1 MTFYLDENLSPRIAE
16 MLRARGLDV
25 VSAHEVSGNTQ
36 LDDRSQLLYAA
47 GARRVIVTCDIE
59 DFAEL
64 TGEFIATNREH
75 AGIVLVPPSFRTDE
89 FAAIAEAVEQV
100 ARDYPG
106 GLAGAVV
113 FLKNYATYRAKTWSR
128 P

>member
-25 VSAHEVSGNTQ
+25 VSAHEVAGNTQ
-36 LDDRSQLLYAA
+36 LDDRSQLLYAT
-47 GARRVIVTCDIE
+47 GARRGLVTCDVE

-64 TGEFIATNREH
+64 AGEFIAANREH
-75 AGIVLVPPSFRTDE
+75 AGIVLVPPSFRTDD
-89 FAAIAEAVEQV
+89 FAAIADAVAQV
-100 ARDYPG
+100 AQEYPD

-113 FLKNYATYRAKTWSR
+113 FLKRTPR
-128 P
+128 

>member
-25 VSAHEVSGNTQ
+25 VSAHEIAGNPQ
-36 LDDRSQLLYAA
+36 LDDRSQLVYAA
-47 GARRVIVTCDIE
+47 GARRAIVTCDIE

-75 AGIVLVPPSFRTDE
+75 AGIVLVPPSFRTDD
-89 FAAIAEAVEQV
+89 FVAIADAVEQV

-106 GLAGAVV
+106 GLTGVVV
-113 FLKNYATYRAKTWSR
+113 FLKRAPR
-128 P
+128 

>member
-1 MTFYLDENLSPRIAE
+1 VTFHLDENLSPRIAE
-16 MLRARGLDV
+16 VLRARGLDV

-47 GARRVIVTCDIE
+47 GGRRAIVTCDIE

-64 TGEFIATNREH
+64 TGEFVAANREH
-75 AGIVLVPPSFRTDE
+75 AGIVFVPPSFRTDE
-89 FAAIAEAVEQV
+89 FAAIADAVEQV

-113 FLKNYATYRAKTWSR
+113 FLKRSPR
-128 P
+128 

>member
-1 MTFYLDENLSPRIAE
+1 VTFYLDENLSPRIAE
-16 MLRARGLDV
+16 MLRARGLDAL
-25 VSAHEVSGNTQ
+25 SAHEVPGNIQ

-47 GARRVIVTCDIE
+47 GAHRAIVTCDIE

-75 AGIVLVPPSFRTDE
+75 AGIVLVPPSFRTDD
-89 FAAIAEAVEQV
+89 FAAIADAVEQM

-106 GLAGAVV
+106 GLVGAIV
-113 FLKNYATYRAKTWSR
+113 FLRRSPR
-128 P
+128 

>member
-1 MTFYLDENLSPRIAE
+1 MTFYLDENVSSRIAE
-16 MLRARGLDV
+16 MLRSRGLDV

-36 LDDRSQLLYAA
+36 LDDRRQLVYAA
-47 GARRVIVTCDIE
+47 DARRAIVTCNVA

-64 TGEFIATNREH
+64 AGEFIAANREH
-75 AGIVLVPPSFRTDE
+75 AGIVLIPPSFRTDE
-89 FAAIAEAVEQV
+89 FAAIADAVQQV

-113 FLKNYATYRAKTWSR
+113 FLKRPSR
-128 P
+128 

>member
-25 VSAHEVSGNTQ
+25 VSTHEVPGNTQ

-47 GARRVIVTCDIE
+47 GARRAIVTCDIE
-59 DFAEL
+59 DFAIL
-64 TGEFIATNREH
+64 TREFIATTPEH
-75 AGIVLVPPSFRTDE
+75 AGLVFVPPSFRSDE
-89 FAAIAEAVEQV
+89 FAAIADGVEQV
-100 ARDYPG
+100 ARDYPD

-113 FLKNYATYRAKTWSR
+113 FLKRS
-128 P
+128 PC

>member
-25 VSAHEVSGNTQ
+25 VSAHEVPGNTQ
-36 LDDRSQLLYAA
+36 LDDRSQLFYAA
-47 GARRVIVTCDIE
+47 GAGRALVTCDVE

-64 TGEFIATNREH
+64 TGEFIAANREH
-75 AGIVLVPPSFRTDE
+75 AGIVFVPPSFRTDE
-89 FAAIAEAVEQV
+89 FAAIADAVEQV
-100 ARDYPG
+100 ARHYPG

-113 FLKNYATYRAKTWSR
+113 YLKRSSR
-128 P
+128 

>member
-1 MTFYLDENLSPRIAE
+1 MTFYLDENLPPRIAE
-16 MLRARGLDV
+16 ILRARGLDV
-25 VSAHEVSGNTQ
+25 VSAHEVPGNSQ

-47 GARRVIVTCDIE
+47 DAGRALVTCDIE

-64 TGEFIATNREH
+64 TGEFIGTNREH

-89 FAAIAEAVEQV
+89 FAAIADALDQV
-100 ARDYPG
+100 ARDYPS

-113 FLKNYATYRAKTWSR
+113 YLKRSR
-128 P
+128 R

>member
-16 MLRARGLDV
+16 MLRARGLDA

-36 LDDRSQLLYAA
+36 LDDRSELLYAA
-47 GARRVIVTCDIE
+47 GARRAIVTCDIQ

-64 TGEFIATNREH
+64 IGQFIAMNQEQ
-75 AGIVLVPPSFRTDE
+75 AGIILVPASFRTDDL
-89 FAAIAEAVEQV
+89 AAIVDGLEHV

-113 FLKNYATYRAKTWSR
+113 FLRCSPR
-128 P
+128 

>member
-1 MTFYLDENLSPRIAE
+1 VTFYLDENLSPRIAE
-16 MLRARGLDV
+16 MLRARGLDA
-25 VSAHEVSGNTQ
+25 VSAHEVPGNNQ

-47 GARRVIVTCDIE
+47 RARRAIVTCDIA

-75 AGIVLVPPSFRTDE
+75 AGIVLVPPSFRTDD
-89 FAAIAEAVEQV
+89 FAAIADAVEQV

-106 GLAGAVV
+106 GVAGVVV
-113 FLKNYATYRAKTWSR
+113 FLKRSPR
-128 P
+128 